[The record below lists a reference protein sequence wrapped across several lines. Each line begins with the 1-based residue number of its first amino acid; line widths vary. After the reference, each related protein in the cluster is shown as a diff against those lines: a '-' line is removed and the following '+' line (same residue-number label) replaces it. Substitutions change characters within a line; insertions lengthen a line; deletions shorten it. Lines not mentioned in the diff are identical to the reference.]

1 MLEKIMAVRRKQL
14 EKDKRSASMTV
25 LLELID
31 RSAPAVSLSR
41 AMSESGIGL
50 IAEIKGSS
58 PSQGLIREKIDPKEI
73 ALIYQNNGAAAISVL
88 TEKHFFS
95 GDINYLQFVREV
107 TDLPI
112 LRKDFIFDEFQLFE
126 ARAYGADAV
135 LLMNEVVTDEN
146 ELERLIDA
154 AHRLGLE
161 VLLES
166 SNKDDLELSL
176 KTNAD
181 VIGINNRDFDTLKV
195 DIDNGIELMSKV
207 SVDRPAISESGI
219 FTRDDVQKMERAGFN
234 GILVGTSLMKSKDI
248 GKKIEELMRRD

>member
-1 MLEKIMAVRRKQL
+1 MLEKIMSVRRKQL
-14 EKDKRSASMTV
+14 EKDKRSSSMAV

-31 RSAPAVSLSR
+31 RSAPTVSLSG
-41 AMSESGIGL
+41 ALAESGIGL

-58 PSQGLIREKIDPKEI
+58 PSHGSIREKINPKEI

-88 TEKHFFS
+88 TERHFFS
-95 GDINYLQFVREV
+95 GDISYLQAVREV

-112 LRKDFIFDEFQLFE
+112 IRKDFIFDEFQLFE

-135 LLMNEVVTDEN
+135 LLMNEVVTDKN
-146 ELERLIDA
+146 EVERLIDA

-166 SNKDDLELSL
+166 LNKDGLELSL
-176 KTNAD
+176 KTDAD
-181 VIGINNRDFDTLKV
+181 IIGINNRDFDTLKV
-195 DIDNGIELMSKV
+195 DINTSVELLSKV
-207 SVDRPAISESGI
+207 RVDRPAISESGI

-248 GKKIEELMRRD
+248 GKKIKELLGDD